1 VKGALDEAM
10 GRLCRRALVERSGN
24 PAGHR
29 AAPGAGELV
38 IRMASL
44 MADNAAFWYR
54 EISRYLARRT
64 GLRMQVV
71 ENVPWQERERMLD
84 RGEVQLA
91 FICGLPYVRKVDRPP
106 ARIELLAAPVMGSA
120 RYQRQPIYFSD
131 VVVRRDSPFRSFADL
146 RGASW
151 AYNEQGSQS
160 GYNLIRCHL
169 AQLGELSGYFG
180 DVIEAGAHQTSLR
193 MVLDGRVDASAIDS
207 IVRELEL
214 KLHPELALEL
224 RIIETLGPSP
234 IPPAVISTRVPA
246 ATRQSLREALLRM
259 HEDDEGRRVLD
270 AGMAARFVEIADGAY
285 DEIRAMAI
293 KAEPV
298 RL

>member
-1 VKGALDEAM
+1 
-10 GRLCRRALVERSGN
+10 
-24 PAGHR
+24 
-29 AAPGAGELV
+29 
-38 IRMASL
+38 MASL

-54 EISRYLARRT
+54 EIARYLARRT
-64 GLRMQVV
+64 GLRIEVV

-106 ARIELLAAPVMGSA
+106 SRIELLAAPVMGSA

-151 AYNEQGSQS
+151 AYNEPGSQS
-160 GYNLIRCHL
+160 GYNLIRSHL
-169 AQLGELSGYFG
+169 ARLGELSGYFG
-180 DVIEAGAHQTSLR
+180 RVVEAGAHQTSLR
-193 MVLDGRVDASAIDS
+193 MVLEGRVAASAIDS
-207 IVRELEL
+207 IVLELEL

-224 RIIETLGPSP
+224 RTLATLGPSP

-246 ATRQSLREALLRM
+246 ATRQRLREALLGM
-259 HEDDEGRRVLD
+259 HADAEGRCVLT
-270 AGMAARFVEIADGAY
+270 AGMAARFVAMADGAY
-285 DEIRAMAI
+285 DAIRAMAI
-293 KAEPV
+293 QAEPV
-298 RL
+298 RLSPTRGRWMEP